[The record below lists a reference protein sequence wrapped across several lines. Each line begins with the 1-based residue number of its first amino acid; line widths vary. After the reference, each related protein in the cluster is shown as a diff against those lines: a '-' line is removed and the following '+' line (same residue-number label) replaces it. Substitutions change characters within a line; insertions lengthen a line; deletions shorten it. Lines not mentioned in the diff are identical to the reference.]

1 MLFEEYLRNLIK
13 LSQESPETLRMK
25 VAASSDDE
33 GNSFNDVYFGPTI
46 LCLDENNE
54 ILNCE
59 DADED
64 DTKVL
69 CIN

>member
-25 VAASSDDE
+25 VVASSDDE

-46 LCLDENNE
+46 LCLDENDE